1 MPDYYARRLSEYDAI
16 YAKPERQ
23 ADLEQLRSAVAR
35 AFVGDRV
42 LELACGTAYWT
53 PLIAEVAHSVL
64 ATDAAISV
72 TNAACGRVFPSSTVS
87 FVVADAFSLPVAAGR
102 FTAIFAGFWWSH
114 VPRERLPEFLAAIS
128 ASVGLGVKVVFID
141 NRFVP
146 GSSTPISRADSAGN
160 TYQVRTLSDRA
171 EVEILKNFP
180 NAAELRSAA
189 ATSGTDLE
197 ITELQ
202 YYWWLSY
209 RTRPAG
215 SAALR
220 QRRGP
225 WPSNR

>member
-1 MPDYYARRLSEYDAI
+1 MPQPSLPDYYARRLPEYDAI

-53 PLIAEVAHSVL
+53 QVIAEVAHSVL
-64 ATDAAISV
+64 ATDAAILV
-72 TNAACGRVFPSSTVS
+72 ANTARGRVFPSSTVS

-102 FTAIFAGFWWSH
+102 FTAVFAGFWWSH
-114 VPRERLPEFLAAIS
+114 VPRQRLPQFLAAIS
-128 ASVGLGVKVVFID
+128 DTVGLGVKVVFID

-146 GSSTPISRADSAGN
+146 GSSTPISRADSVGN
-160 TYQVRTLSDRA
+160 TYQVRTLPDRA

-180 NAAELRSAA
+180 SAAELGSAA
-189 ATSGTDLE
+189 EASGTDLE

-209 RTRPAG
+209 RTRRAG
-215 SAALR
+215 SERTTRPA
-220 QRRGP
+220 RG
-225 WPSNR
+225 